1 VEQAIAAQSVAFDTA
16 ILKVI
21 LEQNDSPIG
30 VLRRRSVSPRFPLG
44 NRIFTAAVGPALYSF
59 MTEINEESRYDE
71 SR

>member
-1 VEQAIAAQSVAFDTA
+1 LPLKAVAFNTA
-16 ILKVI
+16 ILKAI
-21 LEQNDSPIG
+21 LEQNDSPMG
-30 VLRRRSVSPRFPLG
+30 ALRRRSVSSRFPLG